1 MTAELGQPPLAA
13 GRRPVPLLSRIYGF
27 GSVYAKT
34 LRDSRLAFIIVAG
47 LVGGVMLAAGAAVGT
62 LLGSAQ
68 SRQDLETL
76 VNDMPPI
83 LQGLAGKP
91 VNIGT
96 LGGYLS
102 WKYGP
107 FFVYIA
113 GLWSILA
120 LSGTLAAE
128 SRRGSLEFV
137 ATVPFGK
144 RRLALEK
151 VAAHLTAMVGVMV
164 IVALAA
170 WLAGSAFAALPIDAI
185 PPQAA
190 IGFALWVGLLALA
203 SGSVAFALAPFLGRA
218 SAAGIAGIILFG
230 GYLLSGYATVVPA
243 FAVPARLTWF
253 YWTADH
259 LPLAG
264 QYDWAS
270 LVPVAIV
277 TLILFVVGIEAF
289 ARRDIGQTSSIGL
302 PGEPAALLGLRGPV
316 GRAFGE
322 RLPAGFAWGIGLGV
336 FGLVIAA
343 ASRSLADE
351 FAKLSPD
358 TINLFKTLLPSIDLT
373 TAGGL
378 LQFIFVDLGL
388 IMAGFAAAVLVSGW
402 ASDEGS
408 GRLEV
413 LLASPLARK
422 WWAASG
428 AIGVYLAIGVMT
440 LVLAVAVG
448 IGALVAGSEALT
460 PILGSMILG
469 LYAAAVAG
477 IGFAIGGLIRTSI
490 AAEIV
495 ALVVVV
501 TFLIDLIV
509 PALNLPDWVHELAL
523 TSHLGQPM
531 VGTWDIAGI
540 VACVVIS
547 VGGLALGAWGMSR
560 RDVNA

>member
-1 MTAELGQPPLAA
+1 MTAELGRPPLAA

-440 LVLAVAVG
+440 LVLAAAVG

-460 PILGSMILG
+460 PILGSVILG

>member
-1 MTAELGQPPLAA
+1 VTAELGRPPLAA

-270 LVPVAIV
+270 LVPVAIA

-440 LVLAVAVG
+440 LVLAAAVG

-460 PILGSMILG
+460 PILGSVILG

-540 VACVVIS
+540 VACVVIA

>member
-1 MTAELGQPPLAA
+1 MTAELGRPPLAA

-460 PILGSMILG
+460 PILGSVILG